1 MTGKKSNA
9 LKYLLL
15 PSFAVV
21 KACII
26 TTFLAQ
32 FQLHSSIQNK
42 MRITRST
49 RETTNLKQTLYRD
62 LLQECQLS
70 TTSSRLSE
78 KLKRKIEEIGKDAR
92 KDVVGQTEEGCAP
105 LFLACKNGSADV
117 VEYLL
122 STCDADIEQRGVFE
136 VAEEEVKHS
145 VTPLWCAAVAGR
157 LSVVKVQLSTI
168 IRFFSSLCN
177 ESVNEHFLSNL
188 CPNCIFKWT

>member
-1 MTGKKSNA
+1 
-9 LKYLLL
+9 
-15 PSFAVV
+15 
-21 KACII
+21 
-26 TTFLAQ
+26 
-32 FQLHSSIQNK
+32 

-49 RETTNLKQTLYRD
+49 EVSTNLKQTLYRD

-157 LSVVKVQLSTI
+157 LSVVKVKLSTCS
-168 IRFFSSLCN
+168 R
-177 ESVNEHFLSNL
+177 
-188 CPNCIFKWT
+188 

>member
-78 KLKRKIEEIGKDAR
+78 KLKRKIEEIGKYAR

-157 LSVVKVQLSTI
+157 LSVVKVQLSPKT
-168 IRFFSSLCN
+168 
-177 ESVNEHFLSNL
+177 
-188 CPNCIFKWT
+188 K

>member
-1 MTGKKSNA
+1 
-9 LKYLLL
+9 
-15 PSFAVV
+15 
-21 KACII
+21 
-26 TTFLAQ
+26 
-32 FQLHSSIQNK
+32 

-157 LSVVKVQLSTI
+157 LSVVKVQLSPELNRI
-168 IRFFSSLCN
+168 
-177 ESVNEHFLSNL
+177 VFLRL
-188 CPNCIFKWT
+188 FAL

>member
-1 MTGKKSNA
+1 M
-9 LKYLLL
+9 
-15 PSFAVV
+15 PSFFYSESLHQNN
-21 KACII
+21 IFG
-26 TTFLAQ
+26 TFSTAFKDSKQ
-32 FQLHSSIQNK
+32 T
-42 MRITRST
+42 MRITRSIK
-49 RETTNLKQTLYRD
+49 ETTNLKQTLYRD

-92 KDVVGQTEEGCAP
+92 KDVVAQTEEGCAP

-122 STCDADIEQRGVFE
+122 STCGADIEQRGVFE

-157 LSVVKVQLSTI
+157 LSVVKASTFHFEHRVI
-168 IRFFSSLCN
+168 VFFMGT
-177 ESVNEHFLSNL
+177 FA
-188 CPNCIFKWT
+188 F